1 MPVTR
6 ALKDTFIYHLGTILL
21 TVIITPIFSVP
32 RNIIGPFKYFLK
44 KANQKNSFVKFTISA
59 LMCCFVIYDN
69 FLRYLTYNCYIQT
82 AMWSL
87 NHKKASRKAYF
98 LVNRHQKDI
107 RNIEFLQKFV
117 ILQTKV
123 KK

>member
-44 KANQKNSFVKFTISA
+44 KANQKNSFVKLI
-59 LMCCFVIYDN
+59 LEIL
-69 FLRYLTYNCYIQT
+69 FLLSNLLITTFY
-82 AMWSL
+82 
-87 NHKKASRKAYF
+87 
-98 LVNRHQKDI
+98 
-107 RNIEFLQKFV
+107 
-117 ILQTKV
+117 
-123 KK
+123 